1 MARPDIIYS
10 RSSRRRDGGDAASS
24 IFMSDTFPEQFSEQA
39 RADFQR
45 ARFKAFINR
54 VWGSLSGQ
62 GQPTTLLSYDEI
74 KEKLHIG
81 GPIYRGVQTVR
92 VDQIAGSL
100 NRYHEFDRVF
110 LPASDKLAER
120 WQRVNRA
127 FYQEISLPPVVLY
140 KVGQVYFVVDGHH
153 RVSVAREQGQI
164 YIEAE
169 VRECA
174 TRVNLTPDIRLEDLE
189 ILGTKVKFLERTS
202 LDTLRPDA
210 NIKVTIPDGFDRML
224 EHIAVHRYFM
234 GLDWKRDISEEEAV
248 THWYDTVYMPIIN
261 VIHDSNILKDF
272 PGKTEGDLY
281 LWVLDHQHYLQQE
294 EGASLQPPEEAA
306 RNFLG
311 DDVKKHVRKTR
322 SDKGQKRKK

>member
-1 MARPDIIYS
+1 MSDP
-10 RSSRRRDGGDAASS
+10 S
-24 IFMSDTFPEQFSEQA
+24 IFEDQV

-45 ARFKAFINR
+45 ARFKAFMNR
-54 VWGSLSGQ
+54 VWGTIS

-110 LPASDKLAER
+110 LPASDQLAAR
-120 WQRVNRA
+120 WQSVNRA

-164 YIEAE
+164 YIK
-169 VRECA
+169 
-174 TRVNLTPDIRLEDLE
+174 PEDLE
-189 ILGTKVKFLERTS
+189 ILGDKVRFLERTS
-202 LDTLRPDA
+202 LDRLIPGA
-210 NIKVTIPDGFDRML
+210 NIKLTIPDGFERML

-234 GLDWKRDISEEEAV
+234 GIDWSRDISKEEAIR
-248 THWYDTVYMPIIN
+248 HWYEMVYLPVIN
-261 VIHDSNILKDF
+261 VIRDTDILKEF

-281 LWVLDHQHYLQQE
+281 LWVLDHQHYLVEE
-294 EGASLQPPEEAA
+294 EGEPMQMPEEAA
-306 RNFLG
+306 RTFVENGILKPARRKR
-311 DDVKKHVRKTR
+311 VSKAQSSSKKTE
-322 SDKGQKRKK
+322 KK

>member
-1 MARPDIIYS
+1 
-10 RSSRRRDGGDAASS
+10 
-24 IFMSDTFPEQFSEQA
+24 MSDPEQFSEQA
-39 RADFQR
+39 RSDFQR

-54 VWGSLSGQ
+54 VWSTLS

-74 KEKLHIG
+74 KEKLRIG
-81 GPIYRGVQTVR
+81 GPIYRGVQTVP

-110 LPASDKLAER
+110 LPASDKLAVR
-120 WQRVNRA
+120 WQSVNRA

-153 RVSVAREQGQI
+153 RVSVARGQGQI

-174 TRVNLTPDIRLEDLE
+174 TRVNLTPDIKLEDLE
-189 ILGTKVKFLERTS
+189 ILGTKVNFLERTS
-202 LDTLRPDA
+202 LDSLRPDA
-210 NIKVTIPDGFDRML
+210 NIKVTIPDGFERML

-248 THWYDTVYMPIIN
+248 THWYDTVYMPVVK
-261 VIHDSNILKDF
+261 VIRDTNILKEF

-281 LWVLDHQHYLQQE
+281 LWVLDHQHYLVD
-294 EGASLQPPEEAA
+294 EGESLQPPEAA
-306 RNFLG
+306 AWIFVDNEI
-311 DDVKKHVRKTR
+311 KKPARKIR
-322 SDKGQKRKK
+322 SDKGKKRK